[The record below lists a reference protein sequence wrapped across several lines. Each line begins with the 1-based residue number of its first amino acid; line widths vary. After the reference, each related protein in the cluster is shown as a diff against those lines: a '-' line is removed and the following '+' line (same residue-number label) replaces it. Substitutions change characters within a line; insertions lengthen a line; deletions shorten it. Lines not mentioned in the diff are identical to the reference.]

1 MCESGRLIEISVK
14 LFPRSCLAQI
24 DTDLIM
30 ADAKQILVVD
40 DHFEMLEFLRSML
53 ELSNQDCE
61 VLAVPSAEEGLL
73 ELRRSQF
80 DLLITDV
87 RLPGMSGFDL
97 VRRVRALGR
106 KMPVIMITAYSSN
119 QGRKEASDLGVYR
132 YFQKPLDTDSVL
144 TAVHKALHG
153 ESVPLPPT
161 KPLAA
166 APAATPVSDHLQRRL
181 DSLRVDTGAMH
192 LTLASTVGEI
202 LFSAGDGRQFDLQ
215 KLMGIV
221 ADNLS
226 NSFLLADELGATEP
240 FTLQYHVGDD
250 FEFYCANV
258 GRGHFLTL
266 FFDMAARRGRIGT
279 IWVFTQRAIK
289 DLRTMLPSLQVVSRK
304 VEPEAVAPQVV
315 EEADTVAA
323 TAVPT
328 PNPTPIVPI
337 EPETP
342 PAADYLDIDPSELM
356 DLLSGEDEPVEET
369 ADLDAFWD
377 TTNADDGAD
386 LASGISMDEA
396 LQRGLIDFDDDGNL
410 GE

>member
-1 MCESGRLIEISVK
+1 
-14 LFPRSCLAQI
+14 
-24 DTDLIM
+24 M

-97 VRRVRALGR
+97 VRRVKALGR
-106 KMPVIMITAYSSN
+106 EMPVIMITAYSSN
-119 QGRKEASDLGVYR
+119 QGRKEAADLGVYR

-144 TAVHKALHG
+144 TAVHTALHG
-153 ESVPLPPT
+153 ESVTLPPAT
-161 KPLAA
+161 
-166 APAATPVSDHLQRRL
+166 PAATVPAKTAVSDDLQRRL

-192 LTLASTVGEI
+192 LTLCSTIGDI
-202 LFSAGDGRQFDLQ
+202 LFSAGDGRQFDLP

-221 ADNLS
+221 ANNLS
-226 NSFLLADELGATEP
+226 SSFLLADELGATEP
-240 FTLQYHVGDD
+240 FTLQYHVGDN

-258 GRGHFLTL
+258 GRGHFLSL

-289 DLRTMLPSLQVVSRK
+289 DLVAMLPALPAPAAR
-304 VEPEAVAPQVV
+304 EAAVVV
-315 EEADTVAA
+315 EEDTVPG
-323 TAVPT
+323 TAVASPPPT
-328 PNPTPIVPI
+328 S
-337 EPETP
+337 TP
-342 PAADYLDIDPSELM
+342 PAQTEPTATEYLATEPD
-356 DLLSGEDEPVEET
+356 DLLSLLMSSEGPMDET
-369 ADLDAFWD
+369 ADLDAFW
-377 TTNADDGAD
+377 NASLTDDEAENTR
-386 LASGISMDEA
+386 GISMQEA
-396 LQRGLIDFDDDGNL
+396 LQRGLIDFNQDD
-410 GE
+410 EPKT

>member
-1 MCESGRLIEISVK
+1 
-14 LFPRSCLAQI
+14 
-24 DTDLIM
+24 M

-97 VRRVRALGR
+97 VRRLKALGR
-106 KMPVIMITAYSSN
+106 EIPVIMITAYSSS
-119 QGRKEASDLGVYR
+119 QGKKEAADLGVYR

-144 TAVHKALHG
+144 TAVHTALHG
-153 ESVPLPPT
+153 EAVTLPDPTPLVT
-161 KPLAA
+161 TAA
-166 APAATPVSDHLQRRL
+166 ATAVSDDLQRRL
-181 DSLRVDTGAMH
+181 DALRVDTGAVH
-192 LTLASTVGEI
+192 LTLASAVGEI
-202 LFSAGDGRQFDLQ
+202 LFSAGDGRQFDLP

-226 NSFLLADELGATEP
+226 NSFSLAHELGATQP
-240 FTLQYHVGDD
+240 FTLQYHTGSQ

-258 GRGHFLTL
+258 GRHHFLAL

-289 DLRTMLPSLQVVSRK
+289 DLQQLLPSLAAAPLAAAPLAATPARPEAAAAPPVPAP
-304 VEPEAVAPQVV
+304 PEAV
-315 EEADTVAA
+315 
-323 TAVPT
+323 TAVP
-328 PNPTPIVPI
+328 PQPTPPPPKP
-337 EPETP
+337 EPEPDPLPEP
-342 PAADYLDIDPSELM
+342 PADYLDIAPDELL
-356 DLLSGEDEPVEET
+356 DLLAAVDGPAEET

-377 TTNADDGAD
+377 MSGSDETTE
-386 LASGISMDEA
+386 SSRGISLEEA
-396 LQRGLIDFDDDGNL
+396 LQRGLINFGDQSGAV
-410 GE
+410 E

>member
-1 MCESGRLIEISVK
+1 
-14 LFPRSCLAQI
+14 
-24 DTDLIM
+24 M

-97 VRRVRALGR
+97 VRRVRALER
-106 KMPVIMITAYSSN
+106 EMPVIMITAYSSN
-119 QGRKEASDLGVYR
+119 QGKKEAADLGVYR

-144 TAVHKALHG
+144 SAVHTALHG
-153 ESVPLPPT
+153 ESVSLPAPT
-161 KPLAA
+161 ALVTTT
-166 APAATPVSDHLQRRL
+166 AATAVSDDLQRRL
-181 DSLRVDTGAMH
+181 DSLRVDTGAVQ
-192 LTLASTVGEI
+192 LTLASAVGEI
-202 LFSAGDGRQFDLQ
+202 LFSAGDGRQFDLP

-226 NSFLLADELGATEP
+226 NSFALADELGATEP
-240 FTLQYHVGDD
+240 FTLQYHMGSE

-258 GRGHFLTL
+258 GRHHFLTL
-266 FFDMAARRGRIGT
+266 FFDMEARRGRIGT

-289 DLRTMLPSLQVVSRK
+289 DLLQLLPALETQPLAAAPAAAAAKPVP
-304 VEPEAVAPQVV
+304 EPVVV
-315 EEADTVAA
+315 EEMDTAKVVEE
-323 TAVPT
+323 TAVASPE
-328 PNPTPIVPI
+328 PDPQP
-337 EPETP
+337 EPEEKSP
-342 PAADYLDIDPSELM
+342 ADYLDMAPDELM
-356 DLLSGEDEPVEET
+356 DLLSASENSGEES

-377 TTNADDGAD
+377 MSDTEDSAGSAR
-386 LASGISMDEA
+386 GISLDEA
-396 LQRGLIDFDDDGNL
+396 LQRGIIDFNHDGDAS
-410 GE
+410 G

>member
-1 MCESGRLIEISVK
+1 
-14 LFPRSCLAQI
+14 
-24 DTDLIM
+24 M

-73 ELRRSQF
+73 ELRRAQF

-97 VRRVRALGR
+97 VRRLKTLGR
-106 KMPVIMITAYSSN
+106 EVPVIMITAYSSG
-119 QGRKEASDLGVYR
+119 QGKKEAADLGVFR

-144 TAVHKALHG
+144 TAVHTALHG
-153 ESVPLPPT
+153 ESVTLPPAMPKVT
-161 KPLAA
+161 RPTTAV
-166 APAATPVSDHLQRRL
+166 PNDLQRRL

-226 NSFLLADELGATEP
+226 NSFLLADELGAAEP

-289 DLRTMLPSLQVVSRK
+289 ELQTMLPSLMTASEEA
-304 VEPEAVAPQVV
+304 EPEAIESPTV
-315 EEADTVAA
+315 EEAEVVTG
-323 TAVPT
+323 TAVTT
-328 PNPTPIVPI
+328 PSPEPDLNPVVPAA
-337 EPETP
+337 EETP
-342 PAADYLDIDPSELM
+342 PPADYLDIAPDELM
-356 DLLSGEDEPVEET
+356 DLLSGGEESVDEA

-377 TTNADDGAD
+377 TSLTDDGVSSAR
-386 LASGISMDEA
+386 GISLEEA
-396 LQRGLIDFDDDGNL
+396 QQRGLIEFDDKSGSS
-410 GE
+410 E

>member
-1 MCESGRLIEISVK
+1 
-14 LFPRSCLAQI
+14 
-24 DTDLIM
+24 M

-73 ELRRSQF
+73 ELRRAQF

-97 VRRVRALGR
+97 VRRVKALGR
-106 KMPVIMITAYSSN
+106 EMPVIMITAYSSN
-119 QGRKEASDLGVYR
+119 QGRKEATDLGVYR

-144 TAVHKALHG
+144 TAVHTALHG
-153 ESVPLPPT
+153 ESVTLPPA
-161 KPLAA
+161 KPITTTS
-166 APAATPVSDHLQRRL
+166 APATAVSDDLQRRL
-181 DSLRVDTGAMH
+181 DALRVDTGAMH
-192 LTLASTVGEI
+192 LTLASAMGDI
-202 LFSAGDGRQFDLQ
+202 LFSAGDGRQFDLP
-215 KLMGIV
+215 KLMSIV

-258 GRGHFLTL
+258 GRHHFLTL

-289 DLRTMLPSLQVVSRK
+289 ELLLLLNALPQKPASPAQSVIQEVDAP
-304 VEPEAVAPQVV
+304 VE
-315 EEADTVAA
+315 

-328 PNPTPIVPI
+328 PRAPQPKQTASLV
-337 EPETP
+337 EEETP
-342 PAADYLDIDPSELM
+342 PPADYLDIAPDELM
-356 DLLSGEDEPVEET
+356 DLLSGSEDLPAET

-377 TTNADDGAD
+377 TALTDDTTDNAR
-386 LASGISMDEA
+386 GISLEEA
-396 LQRGLIDFDDDGNL
+396 LEKGLIDFGQNQNPA
-410 GE
+410 E